1 MTTPLTIF
9 IFLTMLKKRKATPKG
24 RPILL
29 DLPLKEDGQL
39 RRFAREK
46 GLTPTTAA
54 RLLILTSLASGQ
66 QGAA

>member
-1 MTTPLTIF
+1 MFP
-9 IFLTMLKKRKATPKG
+9 TMLRKPKKTPKG

-46 GLTPTTAA
+46 GLTPTAAA
-54 RLLILTSLASGQ
+54 RLLIFDALMGRSETAPVLVAS
-66 QGAA
+66 AS